1 MISIIIPV
9 YNTEKYLGRCINSVL
24 NSTYK
29 NFEILLIDDGSK
41 DHSLAICRKYCDRD
55 WRIRVFTQENQGV
68 SAARNKGIEESRGE
82 WIVFVDSDDF
92 ISSDFL
98 AMIAENTGRGVDI
111 IFFDYCRYK
120 KRLVANSNDW
130 RCNYIS
136 LTKYCNTK
144 RKKSI
149 IQKLLGA
156 ENLADNA
163 NTSLLSPCAKAYKK
177 SLILENGIRFPTD
190 IIIGEDRLFNL
201 EYYFK
206 IRNYMHISRT
216 VYYVTWRVDSLSH
229 CYQVDLIDN
238 YHIFHR
244 KLRKIMIE
252 QGIFETL
259 EDAYYDTVLANMTE
273 ILIYGIFH
281 PYSTRTR
288 SECRRICRSVH
299 EDEIVRQALGN
310 SKKEGNLPRRILLFF
325 FGREHYGTVNLICK
339 LSYFVLRRLKR

>member
-24 NSTYK
+24 ASTYK

-41 DHSLAICRKYCDRD
+41 DRSLAICREYSDKDR
-55 WRIRVFTQENQGV
+55 RVRVFAQENQGV

-98 AMIAENTGRGVDI
+98 AVIAENIDQGVDI
-111 IFFDYCRYK
+111 ILFDYCKYK
-120 KRLVANSNDW
+120 RRLNANIED
-130 RCNYIS
+130 RFCNYIS
-136 LTKYCNTK
+136 SINYCTEY
-144 RKKSI
+144 RFSI
-149 IQKLLGA
+149 IQKMLCAKELT
-156 ENLADNA
+156 DNT
-163 NTSLLSPCAKAYKK
+163 NTSLLSPWAKVYKK

-190 IIIGEDRLFNL
+190 IKIGEDRLFNL

-216 VYYVTWRVDSLSH
+216 VYYVTWRADSLSH

-259 EDAYYDTVLANMTE
+259 QDAYYDTVLANMTE

-288 SECRRICRSVH
+288 SERRRICRSVH
-299 EDEIVRQALGN
+299 EDEIVRQALEN
-310 SKKEGNLPRRILLFF
+310 SKKKGNLPRRILLFF